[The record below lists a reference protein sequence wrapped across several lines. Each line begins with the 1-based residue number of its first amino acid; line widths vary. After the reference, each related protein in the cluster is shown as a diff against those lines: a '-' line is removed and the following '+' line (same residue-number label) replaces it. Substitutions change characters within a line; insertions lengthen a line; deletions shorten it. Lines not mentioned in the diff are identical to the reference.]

1 MREALVN
8 LVAQVVNVNIHN
20 IRERIQVV
28 APHCIDDLCT
38 REHPTRMAHQIFEE
52 GKLLGCQLDDM
63 TVPARFMPHQI
74 EYQASCVKLEGLIK
88 TTITRGQQG
97 VTAGKAFLH
106 C

>member
-74 EYQASCVKLEGLIK
+74 KYQVSYGKL
-88 TTITRGQQG
+88 
-97 VTAGKAFLH
+97 
-106 C
+106 